1 MEASV
6 LIRTA
11 RHRAGLTIR
20 DMAALSGTSHS
31 AIAAYESGSKEPRVS
46 TLDRVVRAAGCAIE
60 PTLGRRVDLGSDR
73 GSELAAVLDLAAQFP
88 ARHSPRMACPPFPR
102 GRS

>member
-20 DMAALSGTSHS
+20 DLAALSGTSHS
-31 AIAAYESGSKEPRVS
+31 AIAAYESGAKEPRVS
-46 TLDRVVRAAGCAIE
+46 TLDRVMRAAGYAIE
-60 PTLGRRVDLGSDR
+60 PTLERRVGA
-73 GSELAAVLDLAAQFP
+73 GSERGRELEAVLDLAAQFP
-88 ARHSPRMACPPFPR
+88 ARHAPRLTCPPFPR
-102 GRS
+102 VRA

>member
-20 DMAALSGTSHS
+20 DLAALSGTSHS
-31 AIAAYESGSKEPRVS
+31 AIAAYESGAKEPRVS
-46 TLDRVVRAAGCAIE
+46 TLDRVMRAAGYAIE
-60 PTLGRRVDLGSDR
+60 PSLERRVDPGSDR

-88 ARHSPRMACPPFPR
+88 ARHSPRMVCPPFPR

>member
-20 DMAALSGTSHS
+20 DLAALSGTSHS

-46 TLDRVVRAAGCAIE
+46 TLDRVMRAAGFALE
-60 PTLGRRVDLGSDR
+60 PALGRRVGTGSDR
-73 GSELAAVLDLAAQFP
+73 GSELEAVLDLAAQFP
-88 ARHSPRMACPPFPR
+88 ARHAPRLTCPPFPR
-102 GRS
+102 ARS